1 VKAISTTPRRSGR
14 GCFAADSTAGT
25 IRLRPAFAFTIIEL
39 LLAIGIFS
47 MVLAAVYSTYSAI
60 LRASKA
66 GIDVATDMQRSRI
79 AARTIEDALVSAV
92 MFASNPSLYAF
103 IVDSSDEHTLLS
115 FVARLPPSFP
125 GSGCFGD
132 QVVRRVT
139 FAVENNR
146 EGGQQLIL
154 HQAPLLQTNIADT
167 DQHTIVLARDV
178 VTFMVEFA
186 KQQSTGYE
194 WTREWKQ
201 TNQLPRVVRFALAF
215 GRPDRPDKP
224 SQLTVRTVSI
234 PSSAVPVDS
243 QTIPG
248 RGVPPTTLAPGT
260 IQPGPQGQPGTQPP
274 VALPPGQPGVPGQ
287 PRPRNRPDRGRG
299 ARARPE
305 IAGGPRRSRTTE
317 QSGFAIII
325 VLIVIVVLGILAGSF
340 AFAMKVE
347 TRLAANAGN
356 ESELE
361 WLGRSGVELAR
372 YVLGQSMNSPYT
384 ALNQIWAGGP
394 GGPNETNSVL
404 VNIKLEDN
412 ELGDGRFS
420 VKIVD
425 LERKFNLNSG
435 LPEMEKRLI
444 INRALTL
451 MGVEAGDAE
460 TIQDSIFDWIDP
472 DDKPHLNG
480 TESDFYLGLTPPYVA
495 KNGPIDDLAELLLIR
510 GITPEI
516 YWGPRAYGHRFR
528 PVRSGNRF
536 GPEPSGQSYPL
547 GLVDFFTPLS
557 NGRININTAPV
568 HVLQLLP
575 GIDPNV
581 AENIIRARAG
591 PDGAEGTEDD
601 TPFLN
606 VAGLNPAVV
615 PGIIPEMVARYAVIC
630 SVQSSTFEVTVDA
643 QIGNTR
649 RTFVAIV
656 RRNTPRDVPVLQFS
670 WY

>member
-1 VKAISTTPRRSGR
+1 
-14 GCFAADSTAGT
+14 
-25 IRLRPAFAFTIIEL
+25 
-39 LLAIGIFS
+39 

-79 AARTIEDALVSAV
+79 AARTVEDALVSAV
-92 MFASNPSLYAF
+92 MFASNPSLYSF

-139 FAVENNR
+139 FAVENSR
-146 EGGQQLIL
+146 DGGQQLIL
-154 HQAPLLQTNIADT
+154 HQTPLLQTNIADT

-186 KQQSTGYE
+186 RQQGTGYE

-215 GRPDRPDKP
+215 GRPDKPDKP

-243 QTIPG
+243 QTMPG
-248 RGVPPTTLAPGT
+248 RGVPPAIGAPGT
-260 IQPGPQGQPGTQPP
+260 TQPGQQGQPGTQPP
-274 VALPPGQPGVPGQ
+274 VALPPGQPGLPG
-287 PRPRNRPDRGRG
+287 RPRLRNRRDRGRG
-299 ARARPE
+299 ARTRPE
-305 IAGGPRRSRTTE
+305 NTGEPRRSKTTE
-317 QSGFAIII
+317 QNGFAIII

-356 ESELE
+356 EAELE

-394 GGPNETNSVL
+394 GGPNETNSAL
-404 VNIKLEDN
+404 MNIELENN

-425 LERKFNLNSG
+425 LERKFNLNSA
-435 LPEMEKRLI
+435 LPETEKRLI

-510 GITPEI
+510 GITPDI
-516 YWGPRAYGHRFR
+516 YWGPRAYGHRFNLPR
-528 PVRSGNRF
+528 PGSRSGL
-536 GPEPSGQSYPL
+536 EPTLQSYPL

-557 NGRININTAPV
+557 NGRININTAPA

-615 PGIIPEMVARYAVIC
+615 PGIIPEMLARYAVIC